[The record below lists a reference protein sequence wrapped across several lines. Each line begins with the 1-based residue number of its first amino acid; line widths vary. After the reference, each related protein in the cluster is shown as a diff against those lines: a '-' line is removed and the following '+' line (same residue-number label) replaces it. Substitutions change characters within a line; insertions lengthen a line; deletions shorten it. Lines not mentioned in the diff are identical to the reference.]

1 MSTAVVEKPIHVTDD
16 TFDETIG
23 ATGKVVLVDFWADWC
38 GPCHAIAPVL
48 EEIATEYGERVTV
61 AKINVDENNK
71 KAAEFGVRAIP
82 TLILFSDGKPVQTL
96 VGVQTKSTLKAAIEA
111 HLA

>member
-1 MSTAVVEKPIHVTDD
+1 MSTAVLEKPIQVT
-16 TFDETIG
+16 DETID

-48 EEIATEYGERVTV
+48 EELVADYGGRLTV
-61 AKINVDENNK
+61 AKVNVDENTR
-71 KAAEFGVRAIP
+71 KAGEFGVRAIP
-82 TLILFSDGKPVQTL
+82 TLILFSGGKPVQTL
-96 VGVQTKSTLKAAIEA
+96 VGVQTKSALKAAVDA

>member
-1 MSTAVVEKPIHVTDD
+1 MITAVIEKPIHVTDD
-16 TFDETIG
+16 TFDETV
-23 ATGKVVLVDFWADWC
+23 AAVGKLVLVDFWADWC

-48 EEIATEYGERVTV
+48 EELAADYGERVTV
-61 AKINVDENNK
+61 AKVNVDENGR

-82 TLILFSDGKPVQTL
+82 TLILFRDGKPVQSL
-96 VGVQTKSTLKAAIEA
+96 VGVQTKSALQATIEA